1 MAFGKKILSSLKNAF
16 DHAVHGEGTADRA
29 RKLGVAQSVIE
40 FSAPLTTDGSADYES
55 RLRAVLL
62 QAPTKALD
70 ALVEKKIAVGI
81 DARLSKQTL
90 ADRDA
95 PIAGVFYP
103 GPQNG
108 AEGGLATFAESSQS
122 GALIGKLATLLQSV
136 KPTVPV
142 FAYSTTEIAMGGD
155 MGMAF
160 PVTLTE
166 WGVNGNDKAPA
177 AQKNPALKTPPAPP
191 APKN

>member
-16 DHAVHGEGTADRA
+16 DHAVHGEGTADRE

-90 ADRDA
+90 TERDA
-95 PIAGVFYP
+95 AIEGVFYP

-108 AEGGLATFAESSQS
+108 AEGGLATFSEGSRS
-122 GALIGKLATLLQSV
+122 GALIGKLVTLLQNV

-142 FAYSTTEIAMGGD
+142 FAYSINEIAIGGE
-155 MGMAF
+155 GMAY
-160 PVTLTE
+160 PVTFTE

-177 AQKNPALKTPPAPP
+177 AQKNPALKTPPAAP